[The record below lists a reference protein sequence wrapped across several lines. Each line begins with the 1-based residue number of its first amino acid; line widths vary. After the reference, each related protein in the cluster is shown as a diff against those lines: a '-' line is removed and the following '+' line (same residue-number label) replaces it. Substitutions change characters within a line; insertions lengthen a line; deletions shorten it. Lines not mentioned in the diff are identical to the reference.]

1 MLGWNI
7 QMWILVEGEMV
18 GYEMEWLHNH
28 LSQNELA
35 LIDRG
40 K

>member
-1 MLGWNI
+1 
-7 QMWILVEGEMV
+7 MWILVGGEV
-18 GYEMEWLHNH
+18 VVYEMEWLHNH
-28 LSQNELA
+28 LSLYELA

>member
-1 MLGWNI
+1 
-7 QMWILVEGEMV
+7 MWILVDGGVV
-18 GYEMEWLHNH
+18 GYEIEWLHNH
-28 LSQNELA
+28 LSLYELA